1 MTDTV
6 GSALVGDESL
16 LAQNWWALALRGV
29 LGIIAGLIALFL
41 PDVTL
46 AALLLLFAAYML
58 VDGVF
63 AMVAGLRAA
72 RRQERSWPLFLEGV
86 VGILA
91 GIIAIVWPGITL
103 LALVYLVGAW
113 AIVSGVLLIAGAF
126 RPEARREWLLALG
139 GVISVIWGVLIMLAS
154 IAGALALAWLFGAYA
169 LAFGIVLLMEAF
181 RLRRRYRGFEPATR
195 AVFRG
200 SAEAEGTPPTGH
212 RSGPSRG

>member
-6 GSALVGDESL
+6 GSALVGDASL
-16 LAQNWWALALRGV
+16 LARNWWALALRGV
-29 LGIIAGLIALFL
+29 LGILAGLIALFL

-46 AALLLLFAAYML
+46 AALVLLFAAYML

-72 RRQERSWPLFLEGV
+72 RRQERSRPLFLEGV
-86 VGILA
+86 AGILA
-91 GIIAIVWPGITL
+91 GTIAIVWPGITL

-139 GVISVIWGVLIMLAS
+139 GVISVIWGVLIMLAP

-169 LAFGIVLLMEAF
+169 LAFGIVLLMEAL
-181 RLRRRYRGFEPATR
+181 RLRRRPRGFEPATR
-195 AVFRG
+195 AAFRR